1 MSAGL
6 ALPHDA
12 SPLQVT
18 GEARYIDDLS
28 LPANALHLAFGLST
42 VAHGEITGIDLSA
55 VRAAP
60 GVVMVLSAEDLP
72 DMPDCSPS
80 VHDEPLLAVGR
91 VHYVGQPVFL
101 VVADSHLAARKAAKL
116 GKVSYRELPALLTVD
131 DALAANSRF
140 EQGPVIWAKGDASS
154 AIAKAPRVIEGSFD
168 VGGQEH
174 FYLEGQVAAAVPLEG
189 GDFHVMSS
197 TQHPTEVQHKVAH
210 ALHLP
215 MSAVR
220 VEVRRMGGG
229 FGGKEAQ
236 GNALAIACA
245 LAARATGRPC
255 RMRYDRDDDM
265 MITGKRHDLRIGYR
279 AGIDDEGRVRG
290 IEFLPH
296 FRCGWSQDLS
306 LPVADRAMLHADN

>member
-1 MSAGL
+1 MSMGKP
-6 ALPHDA
+6 LPHDA
-12 SPLQVT
+12 APLHVT
-18 GEARYIDDLS
+18 GQARYIDDLS
-28 LPANALHLAFGLST
+28 FPANALHLVFGLSS

-60 GVVMVLSAEDLP
+60 GVVAVLSAADLV

-80 VHDEPLLAVGR
+80 AQDEPLLAVGT

-101 VVADSHLAARKAAKL
+101 VVAESHLAARKAARL
-116 GKVSYRELPALLTVD
+116 GKITYRELPALLTVD
-131 DALAANSRF
+131 EALAAGSRF
-140 EQGPVIWAKGDASS
+140 EQGPVVWQKGDAAA
-154 AIAKAPRVIEGSFD
+154 AIASARHVIEGSFE

-174 FYLEGQVAAAVPLEG
+174 FYLEGQVAAALPQEG
-189 GDFHVMSS
+189 GDMVVHSS

-229 FGGKEAQ
+229 FGGKESQ

-245 LAARATGRPC
+245 
-255 RMRYDRDDDM
+255 
-265 MITGKRHDLRIGYR
+265 
-279 AGIDDEGRVRG
+279 
-290 IEFLPH
+290 
-296 FRCGWSQDLS
+296 
-306 LPVADRAMLHADN
+306 VADAVRSG